1 MAADSIGYLVAAV
14 EERPIVVVANPSCF
28 ATQGKLVV

>member
-1 MAADSIGYLVAAV
+1 MAADSIGYWVAAIEV
-14 EERPIVVVANPSCF
+14 RPIAVVANPSCF